1 MHLRGRHPH
10 RPNAAADDGVSVRTA
25 VCLSIVILAG
35 TGGELLAAHAMRQ
48 SARLQV
54 IGGSAV
60 GTLLQRAFR
69 LDTMW
74 VGLMLQAVAFFAF
87 LALLSWADLSFVV
100 PATALNYVVGAA
112 GSALFLREQVDRT
125 RWAGV
130 LLVCV
135 GVAVVFAT
143 EL

>member
-1 MHLRGRHPH
+1 
-10 RPNAAADDGVSVRTA
+10 VRTA
-25 VCLSIVILAG
+25 ICLSIVILAG
-35 TGGELLAAHAMRQ
+35 TGGELLAAHAMKQ
-48 SARLQV
+48 SARLQAV
-54 IGGSAV
+54 SASAA

-69 LDTMW
+69 LNAMW
-74 VGLMLQAVAFFAF
+74 AGLMLQALAFFTL

-125 RWAGV
+125 RWTGV

-135 GVAVVFAT
+135 GVAVICAS